1 MTSPPL
7 QTLAIE
13 KVVSGGHGLARHEGR
28 VVLVR
33 GAITGEVVRA
43 RIQRTG
49 KGGVLFADVAE
60 VVEASPD
67 RIEPVGDP
75 RCGGLAFAHV
85 RYARQL
91 SLKRDMLID
100 ALRRTGR
107 ITEVPAVAVMASPLD
122 DWRLRARLHVAD
134 GRVGF
139 FREGT
144 HTLCVPPA
152 SQLPQAMQAAAQAV
166 VEALPAAVR
175 GGIGDVVVARSL
187 ASGEMAVHVELRDQA
202 RVPDWHGPL
211 PVDVIGLTIARA
223 GRREIGQ
230 VVGRPVFE
238 EPLSTVCGRDV
249 PGTLRWQP
257 AAFFQANRF
266 VLPFLVERVLDAMTD
281 GPIVDLFAGV
291 GLFGLCA
298 AAAGHPDVC
307 CVEGDEI
314 SGDTLRANAAAWPD
328 HVEVR
333 RTSVEAFVMEAGSR
347 LDGAS
352 VIVDPPRT
360 GLPPRVCDA
369 LCASSAARIVYVSCD
384 APTFARDARRL
395 ADAGYAL
402 RTLEAFDMFPL
413 TAHLETLAVLE
424 PSRR

>member
-1 MTSPPL
+1 MTVEPL
-7 QTLAIE
+7 QTLSIE
-13 KVVSGGHGLARHEGR
+13 KVVSGGHGLARHDGR

-49 KGGVLFADVAE
+49 KGGVLFADVVD
-60 VVEASPD
+60 VVDASPD

-91 SLKRDMLID
+91 ALKREMLAD
-100 ALRRTGR
+100 ALRRIGR
-107 ITEVPAVAVMASPLD
+107 FTDVPAVEVMASPQD

-134 GRVGF
+134 GQVGF

-144 HTLCVPPA
+144 HVLCAPPA
-152 SQLPQAMQAAAQAV
+152 SQLPSVMRAAAQAV
-166 VEALPAAVR
+166 VEVLPGAIR
-175 GGIGDVVVARSL
+175 GGIADLVVARSL
-187 ASGEMAVHVELRDQA
+187 TSNETAVHVELRDQA
-202 RVPDWHGPL
+202 RVPEWQGPL
-211 PVDVIGLTIARA
+211 PPGVAGLTVARA

-230 VVGRPVFE
+230 VVGQPVFE
-238 EPLSTVCGRDV
+238 EPWSAVCGRQV
-249 PGTLRWQP
+249 GGTLQWQP

-266 VLPFLVERVLDAMTD
+266 VLPFLVQRVLDALRD

-298 AAAGHPDVC
+298 DALGHPEVC
-307 CVEGDEI
+307 CVEGDDI
-314 SGDTLRANAAAWPD
+314 SGDMLRANAEAGSGRVD
-328 HVEVR
+328 VR
-333 RTSVEAFVMEAGSR
+333 RMSVEAFVADAAPR
-347 LDGAS
+347 LDGAT

-360 GLPPRVCDA
+360 GLPPVVCDA
-369 LCASSAARIVYVSCD
+369 LCDGSAARIVYVSCD

-395 ADAGYAL
+395 RDAGYAL

-413 TAHLETLAVLE
+413 TAHLETIAVLE
-424 PSRR
+424 PSRG